1 MLAVDCCM
9 LRTFANSLD
18 QDQDRQNVNPYLD
31 PNHLTVY
38 DSVPERTYEKLILKK
53 RQQTTT
59 KA

>member
-1 MLAVDCCM
+1 M